1 MLEKQVRLYLS
12 QDNLKEWYIGRFSKN
27 KKIGGWI
34 FIRLAADVKKE
45 VLMEYKCLIVDD
57 DITIAENTAEYFNIF
72 DIKTA
77 FVSSYEDAIDFLEE
91 NETSLVLLD
100 INLGDRSGFELCK
113 KIRQEFDMPILFI
126 SARKS
131 DDDILTA
138 LNIGGDDYISKPFT
152 MSILLAKVKAVLGR
166 YEKAVSMANEIRNT
180 SGKPL
185 DNNSDS
191 SDNLGESANSAN
203 QSGRIAI
210 IDNIFL
216 DTSTHKL
223 IKNGEEIELKIRE
236 YNMLLY
242 ILKNRGRV
250 VTKDELL
257 KGAWEDEFIG
267 EGTLPVHAR
276 RIRMKLEDNPDDP
289 KILKTIWGVGYIV
302 E

>member
-1 MLEKQVRLYLS
+1 M
-12 QDNLKEWYIGRFSKN
+12 I
-27 KKIGGWI
+27 
-34 FIRLAADVKKE
+34 
-45 VLMEYKCLIVDD
+45 YKCLIVDD

-72 DIKTA
+72 DISTA
-77 FVSSYEDAIDFLEE
+77 YVTGYDEAVRFLKE

-100 INLGDRSGFELCK
+100 INLGERSGFELCK
-113 KIRQEFDMPILFI
+113 KIRREFDMPILFI

-138 LNIGGDDYISKPFT
+138 LNIGGDDYISKPFS
-152 MSILLAKVKAVLGR
+152 MSILLAKVKAVLQR
-166 YEKAVSMANEIRNT
+166 YEKAVSMANTAGNMP
-180 SGKPL
+180 GQD
-185 DNNSDS
+185 DNA
-191 SDNLGESANSAN
+191 SAGTENN
-203 QSGRIAI
+203 IYIDENI
-210 IDNIFL
+210 IL

-223 IKNGEEIELKIRE
+223 VKNGEETELKVRE

-257 KGAWEDEFIG
+257 RCAWEDEYIG

-276 RIRMKLEDNPDDP
+276 RIRMKLEDDPDDP
-289 KILKTIWGVGYIV
+289 KILKTVWGVGYII

>member
-1 MLEKQVRLYLS
+1 MDYR
-12 QDNLKEWYIGRFSKN
+12 
-27 KKIGGWI
+27 
-34 FIRLAADVKKE
+34 
-45 VLMEYKCLIVDD
+45 CLIVDD

-77 FVSSYEDAIDFLEE
+77 YVTSYEDAISFLEK

-100 INLGDRSGFELCK
+100 INLGNKSGFELCK

-138 LNIGGDDYISKPFT
+138 LNIGGDDYISKPFS

-166 YEKAVSMANEIRNT
+166 YERAVSLANAAGDSSGMGRASDVGST
-180 SGKPL
+180 SGMGSA
-185 DNNSDS
+185 SDT
-191 SDNLGESANSAN
+191 D
-203 QSGRIAI
+203 GRIVI
-210 IDNIFL
+210 VDNIYL
-216 DTSTHKL
+216 DTSTHML
-223 IKNGEEIELKIRE
+223 IKNGEETALKIRE

-242 ILKNRGRV
+242 LLKNRGRV
-250 VTKDELL
+250 ITKDELL
-257 KGAWEDEFIG
+257 KDAWEDEFIG

-276 RIRMKLEDNPDDP
+276 RIRMKLEEDPDNP

>member
-1 MLEKQVRLYLS
+1 
-12 QDNLKEWYIGRFSKN
+12 
-27 KKIGGWI
+27 
-34 FIRLAADVKKE
+34 
-45 VLMEYKCLIVDD
+45 MEYKCLIVDD

-72 DIKTA
+72 DISTA
-77 FVSSYEDAIDFLEE
+77 FVTSYEEAISFLGE

-166 YEKAVSMANEIRNT
+166 YEKAVSMANAVRDAAADSTDIISET
-180 SGKPL
+180 SDG
-185 DNNSDS
+185 S
-191 SDNLGESANSAN
+191 SNLAGS
-203 QSGRIAI
+203 SGRITI
-210 IDNIFL
+210 TDDISL

-223 IKNGEEIELKIRE
+223 IKNGEEIDLKIKE

-242 ILKNRGRV
+242 LLRNRGRV

-276 RIRMKLEDNPDDP
+276 RLRMKLEDDPDNP
-289 KILKTIWGVGYIV
+289 KVLKTIWGVGYIV

>member
-1 MLEKQVRLYLS
+1 M
-12 QDNLKEWYIGRFSKN
+12 D
-27 KKIGGWI
+27 
-34 FIRLAADVKKE
+34 
-45 VLMEYKCLIVDD
+45 YKCLIVDD

-72 DIKTA
+72 DIKTS
-77 FVSSYEDAIDFLEE
+77 FVTSYEEAVSFLEE

-138 LNIGGDDYISKPFT
+138 LNIGGDDYISKPFS

-166 YEKAVSMANEIRNT
+166 YEKAVSMANAAKDASEGAAGT
-180 SGKPL
+180 TADTDEAAALAGKMFIT
-185 DNNSDS
+185 DD
-191 SDNLGESANSAN
+191 
-203 QSGRIAI
+203 IC
-210 IDNIFL
+210 L

-223 IKNGEEIELKIRE
+223 FKNGEETDLKIRE

-242 ILKNRGRV
+242 LLKNRGRV

-257 KGAWEDEFIG
+257 KDAWEDEFIG

-276 RIRMKLEDNPDDP
+276 RIRMKLEEDPDNP

>member
-1 MLEKQVRLYLS
+1 M
-12 QDNLKEWYIGRFSKN
+12 
-27 KKIGGWI
+27 
-34 FIRLAADVKKE
+34 DV
-45 VLMEYKCLIVDD
+45 KCLIVDD

-72 DIKTA
+72 DISTA
-77 FVSSYEDAIDFLEE
+77 FVTSYDDAVRFLEE

-100 INLGDRSGFELCK
+100 INLGERSGFELCK
-113 KIRQEFDMPILFI
+113 KIRREFDMPILFI

-152 MSILLAKVKAVLGR
+152 MSSLLAKVKAVLQR
-166 YEKAVSMANEIRNT
+166 YEKAVSMAKAAENTPVQADNT
-180 SGKPL
+180 SVR
-185 DNNSDS
+185 S
-191 SDNLGESANSAN
+191 EAAIY
-203 QSGRIAI
+203 IAE
-210 IDNIFL
+210 NIFL

-223 IKNGEEIELKIRE
+223 VKNSEETELKVRE

-257 KGAWEDEFIG
+257 KCAWEDEFIG

-276 RIRMKLEDNPDDP
+276 RIRMKLEDDPDDP
-289 KILKTIWGVGYIV
+289 KILKTIWGVGYII

>member
-1 MLEKQVRLYLS
+1 
-12 QDNLKEWYIGRFSKN
+12 
-27 KKIGGWI
+27 
-34 FIRLAADVKKE
+34 
-45 VLMEYKCLIVDD
+45 MEYKCLIVDD

-72 DIKTA
+72 DISTA
-77 FVSSYEDAIDFLEE
+77 FVTSYEEATHFLEE

-166 YEKAVSMANEIRNT
+166 YEKAVSMANAARENA
-180 SGKPL
+180 G
-185 DNNSDS
+185 NASDRELASS
-191 SDNLGESANSAN
+191 SDTAN
-203 QSGRIAI
+203 QNGRILI

-216 DTSTHKL
+216 DTLTHKL
-223 IKNGEEIELKIRE
+223 VKNGEEIDLKIRE

-242 ILKNRGRV
+242 ILNNRGRV
-250 VTKDELL
+250 VTKEELL
-257 KGAWEDEFIG
+257 KCAWEDEFIG

-276 RIRMKLEDNPDDP
+276 RIRMKMEDDPDNP
-289 KILKTIWGVGYIV
+289 KILKTIWGVGYII

>member
-1 MLEKQVRLYLS
+1 M
-12 QDNLKEWYIGRFSKN
+12 D
-27 KKIGGWI
+27 
-34 FIRLAADVKKE
+34 
-45 VLMEYKCLIVDD
+45 YKCLVVDD

-77 FVSSYEDAIDFLEE
+77 FVTSYEDAVKFLEE

-152 MSILLAKVKAVLGR
+152 MSILLAKAKAVLQR
-166 YEKAVSMANEIRNT
+166 YEKAVSMANASREM
-180 SGKPL
+180 SGQSAEL
-185 DNNSDS
+185 SGNDTFAS
-191 SDNLGESANSAN
+191 SSETD
-203 QSGRIAI
+203 GRILI
-210 IDNIFL
+210 SDDIFL

-223 IKNGEEIELKIRE
+223 VKNGEVIDLKIRE

-257 KGAWEDEFIG
+257 KEAWEDEFIG

-276 RIRMKLEDNPDDP
+276 RIRMKLEEDPDNP

>member
-1 MLEKQVRLYLS
+1 
-12 QDNLKEWYIGRFSKN
+12 
-27 KKIGGWI
+27 
-34 FIRLAADVKKE
+34 
-45 VLMEYKCLIVDD
+45 MEYKCLIVDD

-72 DIKTA
+72 DISTA
-77 FVSSYEDAIDFLEE
+77 FVTSYEDAVCFLEE

-138 LNIGGDDYISKPFT
+138 LNIGGDDYISKPFS

-166 YEKAVSMANEIRNT
+166 YEKAVSMANAAKENA
-180 SGKPL
+180 GKAL
-185 DNNSDS
+185 DSISDS
-191 SDNLGESANSAN
+191 SYDKAYPN
-203 QSGRIAI
+203 GRILI

-216 DTSTHKL
+216 DTLTHKL
-223 IKNGEEIELKIRE
+223 IKNGEEIDLKIRE

-242 ILKNRGRV
+242 ILNNRGRV
-250 VTKDELL
+250 VTKEELL
-257 KGAWEDEFIG
+257 KCAWEDEFIG

-276 RIRMKLEDNPDDP
+276 RIRMKMEEDPDNP

>member
-1 MLEKQVRLYLS
+1 
-12 QDNLKEWYIGRFSKN
+12 
-27 KKIGGWI
+27 
-34 FIRLAADVKKE
+34 
-45 VLMEYKCLIVDD
+45 MEYKCLIVDD

-72 DIKTA
+72 DISTA
-77 FVSSYEDAIDFLEE
+77 FVTSYEEATHFLEE

-166 YEKAVSMANEIRNT
+166 YEKAVSMANAAR
-180 SGKPL
+180 
-185 DNNSDS
+185 DNAGTASDS
-191 SDNLGESANSAN
+191 DAASSDSAN
-203 QSGRIAI
+203 QNGRMLI
-210 IDNIFL
+210 INSIFL
-216 DTSTHKL
+216 DTLTHKL
-223 IKNGEEIELKIRE
+223 IKNGEEIDLKIRE

-242 ILKNRGRV
+242 ILNNRGRV
-250 VTKDELL
+250 VTKEELL
-257 KGAWEDEFIG
+257 KCAWEDEFIG

-276 RIRMKLEDNPDDP
+276 RIRMKMEEDPDNP
-289 KILKTIWGVGYIV
+289 KILKTIWGVGYII

>member
-1 MLEKQVRLYLS
+1 M
-12 QDNLKEWYIGRFSKN
+12 N
-27 KKIGGWI
+27 
-34 FIRLAADVKKE
+34 
-45 VLMEYKCLIVDD
+45 YKCLIVDD
-57 DITIAENTAEYFNIF
+57 DRTIAENTAEYFNIF
-72 DIKTA
+72 DLSAA
-77 FVSSYEDAIDFLEE
+77 FVTSYDEALHFLEE

-113 KIRQEFDMPILFI
+113 KIRREFDMPILFI

-138 LNIGGDDYISKPFT
+138 LNIGGDDYISKPFS

-166 YEKAVSMANEIRNT
+166 YERAMANAAGDAAVRREDGAAEP
-180 SGKPL
+180 SGADAKVFI
-185 DNNSDS
+185 SD
-191 SDNLGESANSAN
+191 D
-203 QSGRIAI
+203 
-210 IDNIFL
+210 IFL

-223 IKNGEEIELKIRE
+223 VKNGEETELKGRE

-242 ILKNRGRV
+242 ILKNRGRI

-257 KGAWEDEFIG
+257 KCAWEDEFIG

-276 RIRMKLEDNPDDP
+276 RIRMKLEEDPDDP
-289 KILKTIWGVGYIV
+289 KILKTVWGVGYII